1 MPFSFLKCLRN
12 HRHTTIQYAHGLAT
26 PGGHYLHQPGPFFQH
41 EIGQDKA
48 YINETLF
55 TFFSVSFILVSFFP
69 IAFSILFIFSFLVCI
84 FYRYVFL
91 SEDK

>member
-26 PGGHYLHQPGPFFQH
+26 RGVHYLHQPGPLLQH

-55 TFFSVSFILVSFFP
+55 TFFFVSFILVSFFH
-69 IAFSILFIFSFLVCI
+69 IAFSILLIFSFLVYI
-84 FYRYVFL
+84 FYHYVFPF
-91 SEDK
+91 EDQ